1 MPYLCGLWR
10 FANAY
15 LEYLSERRISM
26 AIKKKNS
33 ASVEMIAY
41 KFYGV
46 PSARDLQLELQTY
59 GCCRKLWNLMLSDKN
74 DYYQEH
80 KQSLQVTPAY
90 YKKDYPFLKD
100 VDSLALCNVQM
111 HQDSAFSSFFKGTTR
126 YPVFKSKKNSRKTYT
141 TNAIYSK
148 RKDGTSICNINLDET
163 TGELQLPKH
172 KDPIQLKLHRSIKPN
187 GKLKSVTVS
196 MNPDGKC
203 YYSIL
208 MEYPKQV
215 HVAKI
220 DPANNIGLDMSLPKL
235 YVDSNGDSPDF
246 PKPYRTVESR
256 IAKIQRCMSHK
267 KHGSANYEKERK
279 RLAKLYAKSKHQR
292 SDMLHKLSCK
302 LTDQYDVI
310 GIENLDM
317 SAMKK
322 ALRFGKSVSDNGW
335 GMFVNM
341 LQYKADQKE
350 KKLIKID
357 RWFPSSKTCCACGHV
372 HKKLTLSDRTYI
384 CPVCGHV
391 MDRDKQ
397 AAINIKNEAIRML
410 G

>member
-1 MPYLCGLWR
+1 
-10 FANAY
+10 
-15 LEYLSERRISM
+15 M
-26 AIKKKNS
+26 AIKKKKS
-33 ASVEMIAY
+33 VSVELIAY
-41 KFYGV
+41 KFYGI
-46 PSARDLQLELQTY
+46 PSAKDLQLELQTY

-74 DYYQEH
+74 DYYRAH
-80 KQSLQVTPAY
+80 KQPLRITPAT
-90 YKKDYPFLKD
+90 YKDAYPFLKD

-111 HQDSAFSSFFKGTTR
+111 HQDTAFSSFFKGNTR
-126 YPVFKSKKNSRKTYT
+126 YPVFKSKKNSRKSYT
-141 TNAIYSK
+141 TNAVYSK
-148 RKDGTSICNINLDET
+148 RKDGSVGCNVVLDET
-163 TGELQLPKH
+163 TGTLLLPKH
-172 KDPIQLKLHRSIKPN
+172 QDPVQLKLHRSIRPN

-196 MNPDGKC
+196 MDPDGKS

-220 DPANNIGLDMSLPKL
+220 DLDNSIGLDMSLPRL

-246 PKPYRTVESR
+246 PKPYRMVESR
-256 IAKIQRCMSHK
+256 IAKIQRRMSNK
-267 KHGSANYEKERK
+267 RRGSANYEKERQ

-292 SDMLHKLSCK
+292 SDMLHKLSSR

-310 GIENLDM
+310 GIEDLDM
-317 SAMKK
+317 STMKK
-322 ALRFGKSVSDNGW
+322 ALSFGKSVSDNGW

-341 LQYKADQKE
+341 LQYKADRKG

-357 RWFPSSKTCCACGHV
+357 RWFQSSKTCCACGHV
-372 HKKLTLSDRTYI
+372 HKELTLSDRTYI
-384 CPVCGHV
+384 CPVCGNV

>member
-1 MPYLCGLWR
+1 
-10 FANAY
+10 
-15 LEYLSERRISM
+15 M
-26 AIKKKNS
+26 AIKKKNC

-74 DYYQEH
+74 DYYRKY
-80 KQSLQVTPAY
+80 KQPLHVTPVAY
-90 YKKDYPFLKD
+90 KADYPFLKE

-111 HQDSAFSSFFKGTTR
+111 HQDSAFSNFFKRNAR
-126 YPVFKSKKNSRKTYT
+126 YPVFKSKKNSRKSYT
-141 TNAIYSK
+141 TNAVYSK
-148 RKDGTSICNINLDET
+148 RKDGSTGCNVILDET
-163 TGELQLPKH
+163 RGILLLPKH
-172 KDPIQLKLHRSIKPN
+172 QDPVQLKLHRSIRPN

-196 MNPDGKC
+196 MDPDGKC

-215 HVAKI
+215 PSVKI
-220 DPANNIGLDMSLPKL
+220 EPANSIGLDMSLPKL

-256 IAKIQRCMSHK
+256 IAKIQRRMSHK
-267 KHGSANYEKERK
+267 KHGSANYEKQRQK
-279 RLAKLYAKSKHQR
+279 LAKLYAKSKHQR

-310 GIENLDM
+310 GIEELDM
-317 SAMKK
+317 SAMKR
-322 ALRFGKSVSDNGW
+322 ALRFGKSISDNGW
-335 GMFVNM
+335 GMFANM
-341 LQYKADQKE
+341 LQYKADRKG

-372 HKKLTLSDRTYI
+372 HKELTLSDRTYI
-384 CPVCGHV
+384 CPVCGNV

-397 AAINIKNEAIRML
+397 AAINIRNESIRML

>member
-1 MPYLCGLWR
+1 
-10 FANAY
+10 
-15 LEYLSERRISM
+15 M

-33 ASVEMIAY
+33 NSVEMVAY

-74 DYYQEH
+74 DYYRDH
-80 KQSLQVTPAY
+80 KKSLHVTPAD
-90 YKKDYPFLKD
+90 YKAAYPFLKD

-111 HQDSAFSSFFKGTTR
+111 HQDSAFSNFFKRNAR
-126 YPVFKSKKNSRKTYT
+126 YPVFKSRKNSRKSYT
-141 TNAIYSK
+141 TNALYSK
-148 RKDGTSICNINLDET
+148 RKDGSYICSIRLDET
-163 TGELQLPKH
+163 TGTLMLPKH
-172 KDPIQLKLHRSIKPN
+172 QDPIQLKLHRPIRPN

-196 MNPDGKC
+196 MDPDGKC

-208 MEYPKQV
+208 MEYPK
-215 HVAKI
+215 HAKSTKI
-220 DPANNIGLDMSLPKL
+220 DPANSIGLDMSLPRL

-256 IAKIQRCMSHK
+256 IAKIQRRMSNK
-267 KHGSANYEKERK
+267 RRGSANYEKERQ
-279 RLAKLYAKSKHQR
+279 RLEKLYAKSKHQR
-292 SDMLHKLSCK
+292 SDILHKLSCR

-310 GIENLDM
+310 GIEDLDM

-322 ALRFGKSVSDNGW
+322 ALSFGKSVSDNGW

-341 LQYKADQKE
+341 LQYKADQKG
-350 KKLIKID
+350 KKLVKID
-357 RWFPSSKTCCACGHV
+357 RWFPSSKTCCACGHI
-372 HKKLTLSDRTYI
+372 HKELTLSDRTYI
-384 CPVCGHV
+384 CPVCGHI

-410 G
+410 E